1 MSLNVKAENQHGE
14 PPNVLMKDLP
24 ERESSRMKRRLRNMC
39 LRWRTAVRTVPF
51 YGLMI
56 GCGILA
62 QTGET
67 VSADETDAR
76 SDFEIGKTLV
86 VLPASASTKPI
97 ADTPASKIAI
107 LDKEIQ
113 AGLRER
119 KLSQNLLQFQNYTGY
134 QLNLST
140 GTRRVNEVTGN
151 CRLDWY
157 DHLMRNPLTTP
168 AESEAF
174 TRRLFESIQ
183 NDHRG
188 LERTLAIARSKM
200 DVPLKTEASVRF
212 GESTNDPLTFV
223 SDVLERV
230 QRSHTQSLAPLT
242 PAELSQLQRELYP
255 ILVSQNDVG
264 YTLANR
270 GRGRRICDMLEKID
284 RGSLHD
290 AAETMAP
297 LADRNFLSQLK
308 RLPEDS
314 PIRVAGVSGS
324 VVKKIDTAAGTIIV
338 GGRGSNTYDLDA
350 MSDVNVVIDLGGNDV
365 YREGTVSLDRPVLI
379 TIDLAGNDTYTG
391 TKPGIQGS
399 AILGVAM
406 LVDLEGNDTYQAK
419 DMAQA
424 SCLGGVGM
432 LVDHGGH
439 DRYTGFRRV
448 QGQAFAGIG
457 LLLDRDGNDQ
467 YRGAMWTQ
475 GMGCPLGF
483 GMLVDLDGKDH
494 YYTGGYFI
502 CSYADDEDN
511 PTPGYEGWGQGVG
524 AGLRSV
530 ASGGIG
536 VMLDGD
542 GDDIYEFDYLSHGGG
557 YWLGLGFARDFGGN
571 DQRVGATVK
580 SFSGG
585 RRGEPLFQR
594 FGMGFGCHYAAG
606 FCFDDEGNDTYN
618 GTIMGL
624 GHAWD
629 ASIGLL
635 SDFSGNDQ
643 YSSKGKTTQGNGS
656 QAGLGI
662 LFDYDG
668 DDRYRN
674 YSQGY
679 ASSSISYHE
688 MPHCGGNFSFL
699 VDHGGTDGYGSRVR
713 NNTISRRGS
722 TGGFLIDRYSPEIK
736 PTPKK
741 TSQSTQR
748 RRTATNQTQ
757 QRTYSRRKR

>member
-1 MSLNVKAENQHGE
+1 MRRRFRSERRRWLRS
-14 PPNVLMKDLP
+14 VL
-24 ERESSRMKRRLRNMC
+24 
-39 LRWRTAVRTVPF
+39 TVPF
-51 YGLMI
+51 YGALL
-56 GCGILA
+56 GWSVVCGGGMKADA
-62 QTGET
+62 QEGEP
-67 VSADETDAR
+67 R
-76 SDFEIGKTLV
+76 STFQSGESLV
-86 VLPASASTKPI
+86 VLPASASTKPV
-97 ADTPASKIAI
+97 ARNSAAKMKI
-107 LDKEIQ
+107 LTEEITSQ
-113 AGLRER
+113 LRQR
-119 KLSQNLLQFQNYTGY
+119 KLDQSLLQFQNYTGY

-140 GTRRVNEVTGN
+140 GTRHVNEVTGN
-151 CRLDWY
+151 CRLSWY
-157 DHLMRNPLTTP
+157 DSLMRNPLTTP

-174 TRRLFESIQ
+174 TRYLFESLK
-183 NDHRG
+183 NENGG
-188 LERTLAIARSKM
+188 LDRTMAMARSKM
-200 DVPLKTEASVRF
+200 DVPLKTKAGIPFDR
-212 GESTNDPLTFV
+212 ESDDPLAFV
-223 SDVLERV
+223 SAVLERV
-230 QRSHTQSLAPLT
+230 QQSHAESLAPLT
-242 PAELSQLQRELYP
+242 PAELSQLSRELYP
-255 ILVSQNDVG
+255 LLVSQNDVG

-270 GRGRRICDMLEKID
+270 GRGRKICDMLEKMD
-284 RGSLHD
+284 RGAIHD
-290 AAETMAP
+290 AAEVMMP
-297 LADRNFLSQLK
+297 LSDKDFLERLK
-308 RLPEDS
+308 RIPDDTRV
-314 PIRVAGVSGS
+314 RVAGVSGT
-324 VVKKIDTAAGTIIV
+324 VVKRIDTPSGSIV
-338 GGRGSNTYDLDA
+338 IGGRGPNTYDLDA

-379 TIDLAGNDTYTG
+379 TLDLDGNDSYVGSKPGIQGAAILGISMLVDLAGNDR
-391 TKPGIQGS
+391 
-399 AILGVAM
+399 
-406 LVDLEGNDTYQAK
+406 YQAK

-424 SCLGGVGM
+424 SCLGGAGI
-432 LVDHGGH
+432 LVDHSGD
-439 DRYTGFRRV
+439 DRYSGFRRV

-467 YRGAMWTQ
+467 YHGAMWTQ

-483 GMLVDLDGKDH
+483 GMLADMDGRDH
-494 YYTGGYFI
+494 YYTGGHFI

-536 VMLDGD
+536 VMLDGG

-585 RRGEPLFQR
+585 RRGEPSFQR

-635 SDFSGNDQ
+635 SDFSGDDQ
-643 YSSKGKTTQGNGS
+643 YRSNGKTTQGNGS

-674 YSQGY
+674 HSQGY

-699 VDHGGTDGYGSRVR
+699 IDHGGTDGYGSRVR
-713 NNTISRRGS
+713 NNSISRRGS
-722 TGGFLIDRYSPEIK
+722 NGGFLIDRFSPEVKAK
-736 PTPKK
+736 PQT
-741 TSQSTQR
+741 TSNTNTR
-748 RRTATNQTQ
+748 RRTATTNTTQ
-757 QRTYSRRKR
+757 RNSSRR